1 MSAAVTATLNS
12 IQDKVRSFLKEKNA
26 FTNILETIEVKT
38 KVNREYIFYGRIER
52 KKNYLLSLINFVNF
66 YNRNNWIF
74 DTLSNGE

>member
-26 FTNILETIEVKT
+26 LTNILETIEVKT